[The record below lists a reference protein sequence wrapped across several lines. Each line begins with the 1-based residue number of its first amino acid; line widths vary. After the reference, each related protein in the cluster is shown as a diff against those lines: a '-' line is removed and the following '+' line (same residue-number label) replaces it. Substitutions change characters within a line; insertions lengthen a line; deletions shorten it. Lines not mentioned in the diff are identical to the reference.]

1 MSSAQSNDA
10 ARDRESKNR
19 FFIKVFLKVIFLLQK
34 YSEMVIDLQLIH
46 YISKKKKK
54 KDFGV
59 F

>member
-19 FFIKVFLKVIFLLQK
+19 FFIKVFLEVIFYCK
-34 YSEMVIDLQLIH
+34 NISNSNRFTIGLILPDF
-46 YISKKKKK
+46 KKKK